1 MKNEK
6 RLYPRCS
13 TSEAEYR
20 VFSHDTKIIGRL
32 VNIGQKGLALRY
44 TPKPGNRA
52 KFTLIDIMGT
62 GRERWHLPEV
72 ACERAYDISV
82 LAENQ
87 SFTGSESRLCGLQ
100 FIQLTSKHKERLAIL
115 LGQCDA
121 GPHNTILTR
130 CLDRFMVGFDPSSG
144 CSPAAG

>member
-1 MKNEK
+1 MKNEQ

-13 TSEAEYR
+13 TPEAAFR

-32 VNIGQKGLALRY
+32 VNIGEKGLALRY

-52 KFTLIDIMGT
+52 EFTLIDIMGT

-100 FIQLTSKHKERLAIL
+100 FIRLTTEQKERLAIL
-115 LGQCDA
+115 LGQCD
-121 GPHNTILTR
+121 GETHPKILTR
-130 CLDRFMVGFDPSSG
+130 CLDRFMTVFTPSSG